1 MMVATNSAGVQNCIS
16 HGLKVSDFQ
25 KGRGA
30 LLRMRGL
37 WGEGGGGEEEDA
49 CGSEVADTGASLFWR
64 PLELTTEQVRRNPC
78 SGKKEHSSKG
88 GEQ

>member
-16 HGLKVSDFQ
+16 HGLKVPDFQ

-37 WGEGGGGEEEDA
+37 WGEGGGGEEEDEGRDQREQCLRA
-49 CGSEVADTGASLFWR
+49 CA
-64 PLELTTEQVRRNPC
+64 LEEFPC
-78 SGKKEHSSKG
+78 GRVG
-88 GEQ
+88 